1 MVSFVCFSFMY
12 FLVGIVKVVDEE
24 YSNSQVQRIEV
35 DYISMWS
42 IWRCLLTFSV
52 GEVFGEEGQL
62 MYGEMEVGCLIGFCC
77 RNIMREFP

>member
-1 MVSFVCFSFMY
+1 MFFFYV
-12 FLVGIVKVVDEE
+12 FLGRMVKVVDEE
-24 YSNSQVQRIEV
+24 CSNSQVQRIEV
-35 DYISMWS
+35 EYISIWS
-42 IWRCLLTFSV
+42 IWRCLLAISV